1 MPYGKTPMKK
11 KGSMM
16 HMGHDSAMKMGHE
29 GSAMK
34 NLNKGYGQ
42 QVKSPMKMQGS
53 WMSKHSSSALHM
65 GHSPMKME
73 SAKQEKKNLL
83 QDMLID
89 DKASAMQMSYS
100 PMKKYDR
107 VVLGG
112 NKGDKSKTKP
122 GKKVFMQ

>member
-16 HMGHDSAMKMGHE
+16 HMGHSPAEMGH
-29 GSAMK
+29 SPMK

-42 QVKSPMKMQGS
+42 QVKSPMQMQGS
-53 WMSKHSSSALHM
+53 FMSKHSSSALHM

-73 SAKQEKKNLL
+73 SNKQKETNLL
-83 QDMLID
+83 GEMPVDA
-89 DKASAMQMSYS
+89 KASAMQMSYS

-122 GKKVFMQ
+122 GKKDFM